1 MIGTILCHDYHL
13 FVYNNIKSI
22 GGVRMDKN
30 SKLTD
35 EELNKVNGGM
45 KIVVIKDM
53 KNLSKILPFLFRI
66 KKKEQPSNKEG

>member
-1 MIGTILCHDYHL
+1 MILCHDYHL

>member
-1 MIGTILCHDYHL
+1 
-13 FVYNNIKSI
+13 
-22 GGVRMDKN
+22 MDKN

-53 KNLSKILPFLFRI
+53 KNLSKILPFLFPL

>member
-1 MIGTILCHDYHL
+1 
-13 FVYNNIKSI
+13 
-22 GGVRMDKN
+22 MDKN

-66 KKKEQPSNKEG
+66 KKKEQPSNKEGRDGQLLKRQWMFEKIKRSQMIEEL